1 MVRAKASE
9 EQDNLFHRLYEQ
21 GERAVGQAMED
32 LLGRSGV
39 SRGLTKVAER
49 AAKTKGRVDKNV
61 EVMLHLLNIPS
72 RTDYHRLLVKIEHLQ
87 GSLVNLSMKM
97 DRLIA
102 AQERPKKKSKVGGG

>member
-1 MVRAKASE
+1 MVRAKGSD
-9 EQDNLFHRLYEQ
+9 EQGHLLHRLYEQ
-21 GERAVGQAMED
+21 GERAVGPAMED

-49 AAKTKGRVDKNV
+49 AAKTKGHVDKNV
-61 EVMLHLLNIPS
+61 EAVLHLLNIPS
-72 RTDYHRLLVKIEHLQ
+72 RSDYHRLLVKIEHLQ

-102 AQERPKKKSKVGGG
+102 AQERPKKKSKVGS